1 MTEKC
6 DVIIIGAGIAG
17 LAAARDLVRAGRNV
31 VVLEAR
37 DRIGGRILTRHDG
50 DTVELGAEFVHG
62 KPPAIF
68 EIAKAA
74 GLRAVEGTDRRLLA
88 ENGTLRPLDDFWD
101 IIEEVDSQIDED
113 AQITYAEFLRNAKAS
128 PFKKTIAKS
137 YVEGF
142 NASRADLISAAAVAL
157 EDSASENLEGDK
169 QFRLV
174 DGYDAL
180 VRKFARELPNDCI
193 RLNHTVREVHWREG
207 RVDVDAEFRAEQCI
221 VTLPLGILRGSSVHF
236 DPPLTTKRD
245 AIAHLE
251 VGHVVKLM
259 LQFRERFWETH
270 SPFGFALNLEA
281 DFPTWWTQEP
291 TTANSLTGWAGGP
304 AAEKLSGRT
313 PDELREIA
321 LRSIAQ
327 TFNLSPG
334 KLRDLFVRD
343 YFHDWTNDPFARG
356 AYSYPKVG
364 GIEAARALAQ
374 PTGDTLF
381 FAGEA
386 TDSRGFN
393 GTVHGAIES
402 GLRAA
407 REAIA
412 RG

>member
-142 NASRADLISAAAVAL
+142 NASRADL
-157 EDSASENLEGDK
+157 
-169 QFRLV
+169 
-174 DGYDAL
+174 
-180 VRKFARELPNDCI
+180 
-193 RLNHTVREVHWREG
+193 
-207 RVDVDAEFRAEQCI
+207 
-221 VTLPLGILRGSSVHF
+221 
-236 DPPLTTKRD
+236 
-245 AIAHLE
+245 
-251 VGHVVKLM
+251 
-259 LQFRERFWETH
+259 
-270 SPFGFALNLEA
+270 
-281 DFPTWWTQEP
+281 
-291 TTANSLTGWAGGP
+291 
-304 AAEKLSGRT
+304 
-313 PDELREIA
+313 
-321 LRSIAQ
+321 
-327 TFNLSPG
+327 
-334 KLRDLFVRD
+334 
-343 YFHDWTNDPFARG
+343 
-356 AYSYPKVG
+356 
-364 GIEAARALAQ
+364 
-374 PTGDTLF
+374 
-381 FAGEA
+381 
-386 TDSRGFN
+386 
-393 GTVHGAIES
+393 
-402 GLRAA
+402 
-407 REAIA
+407 
-412 RG
+412 